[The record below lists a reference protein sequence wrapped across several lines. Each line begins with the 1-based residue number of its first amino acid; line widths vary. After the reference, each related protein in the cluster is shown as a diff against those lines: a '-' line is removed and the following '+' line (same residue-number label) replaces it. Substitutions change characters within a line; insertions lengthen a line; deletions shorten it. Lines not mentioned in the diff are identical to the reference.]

1 MPAEHVAAELAT
13 GRPDLFRMKLATFL
27 KQIPSRVRQSQRR
40 PADPTGR
47 TIRPGIVLNR
57 PEDLIPFVP
66 DQIPK
71 FQSGDRPL
79 AGVDWVL
86 VELLGMGGFGEV
98 WKARNAHFES
108 FDPVALKFCT
118 DPLARQRLLRH
129 EAKVLDRVMR
139 QGRHPGI
146 VRLEATYLSADPPCL
161 QYEYVEGGDLGGLIR
176 DWYRQA
182 EKVTP
187 EQVARVMLQLAEIV
201 AFTHQLDPPIVH
213 RDLNPANVL
222 VQQSKGGAI
231 LFKITDFGI
240 GGIATDRAVHASHVP
255 TSPREFLTTAVRGS
269 GTILYSSPEQWRGED
284 PDPRDDVH
292 ALGVIWYQMLTGD
305 LTEGRPSGS
314 MWRDELIE
322 QGMALEMVKLLE
334 SCFERP
340 KGRPAN
346 AAVLAEGLGALLKT
360 PVEEV
365 KEPPVWRASPDSAA
379 RPTKGLPKPPVA
391 EIKEKIV
398 NSIGMKLKLIP
409 AGEYRMGSKERTD
422 NLTEVTILDT
432 RLRVQRVRELAERK
446 ETILKAIET
455 QGKLNPGLAAAIR
468 AADNRKRLEDLYLP
482 FKPKHRTKA
491 SEALDRGLE
500 LLALR
505 VWNRDET
512 LTDLAA
518 AAQEFV
524 NAEKGVESVQKV
536 LEGVGHI
543 LAEAISE
550 MAAVREA
557 VRRVMW
563 KTGKIVTSKADIP
576 EGQGL
581 EYRDYF
587 NYSEPVSHIPS
598 HRVLAINRGDEEKAL
613 RVRLDVL
620 RPELEAALFAQLP
633 LEGHPQAELFRS
645 AALDALGRLILPS
658 MEREVRRDLTEVCRD
673 LTLESDDEKPRHLVT
688 ISRPFYLGV
697 YTVTQSE
704 YMQIARENPSDFSG
718 GGRLPVENVSWF
730 DAVAFCN
737 TLSQKE
743 GLPPFYEIKGQTVE
757 VPDWNGPGYRL
768 PTEAEWEFA
777 CRAGTTTRFSFGGD
791 EGALGEY
798 AWYSANS
805 NGRTHPVGEKKPNT
819 FGLFDMHGNVWEW
832 CWDGYAADYYQK
844 SPADDPRGPDQSVD
858 RVFRGGSWDLD
869 SRYSRSANRRGNT
882 PTYLYNNLGFRVARV
897 QSSR

>member
-1 MPAEHVAAELAT
+1 
-13 GRPDLFRMKLATFL
+13 
-27 KQIPSRVRQSQRR
+27 
-40 PADPTGR
+40 
-47 TIRPGIVLNR
+47 
-57 PEDLIPFVP
+57 
-66 DQIPK
+66 
-71 FQSGDRPL
+71 
-79 AGVDWVL
+79 
-86 VELLGMGGFGEV
+86 
-98 WKARNAHFES
+98 
-108 FDPVALKFCT
+108 
-118 DPLARQRLLRH
+118 
-129 EAKVLDRVMR
+129 
-139 QGRHPGI
+139 
-146 VRLEATYLSADPPCL
+146 
-161 QYEYVEGGDLGGLIR
+161 
-176 DWYRQA
+176 
-182 EKVTP
+182 
-187 EQVARVMLQLAEIV
+187 
-201 AFTHQLDPPIVH
+201 
-213 RDLNPANVL
+213 
-222 VQQSKGGAI
+222 
-231 LFKITDFGI
+231 
-240 GGIATDRAVHASHVP
+240 
-255 TSPREFLTTAVRGS
+255 
-269 GTILYSSPEQWRGED
+269 
-284 PDPRDDVH
+284 
-292 ALGVIWYQMLTGD
+292 
-305 LTEGRPSGS
+305 
-314 MWRDELIE
+314 
-322 QGMALEMVKLLE
+322 
-334 SCFERP
+334 
-340 KGRPAN
+340 
-346 AAVLAEGLGALLKT
+346 
-360 PVEEV
+360 
-365 KEPPVWRASPDSAA
+365 
-379 RPTKGLPKPPVA
+379 
-391 EIKEKIV
+391 
-398 NSIGMKLKLIP
+398 
-409 AGEYRMGSKERTD
+409 
-422 NLTEVTILDT
+422 LTEVTILDT

-620 RPELEAALFAQLP
+620 QPELEAALFAQLP

-743 GLPPFYEIKGQTVE
+743 GLPPFYEIKGQMVE

-777 CRAGTTTRFSFGGD
+777 CRAGTTTRFFFGGD